1 MGRRLPEL
9 SLCVQYACNE
19 AGVPSRSQVRSW
31 IRAACQQPAEVA
43 VRFVDADEGQAL
55 NRDYRHKDYPT
66 NVLSFPYESSP
77 VVGDLVICAQVVAK
91 EAGERHVAVEA
102 HYAHLI
108 VHGMLHLQGY
118 DHLTAAEAKSMEGRE
133 TAILLGLGFADP
145 Y

>member
-1 MGRRLPEL
+1 
-9 SLCVQYACNE
+9 VQYACNE
-19 AGVPSRSQVRSW
+19 VGLPSRSQVRRW
-31 IRAACQQPAEVA
+31 IRAACQLPAEVA

-77 VVGDLVICAQVVAK
+77 LVGDLVICAAVVAE
-91 EAGERHVAVEA
+91 EACARHVAVEA

-108 VHGMLHLQGY
+108 VHGMLHLQGC
-118 DHLTAAEAKSMEGRE
+118 DHLTAAEATSMESRE

>member
-1 MGRRLPEL
+1 M
-9 SLCVQYACNE
+9 
-19 AGVPSRSQVRSW
+19 
-31 IRAACQQPAEVA
+31 
-43 VRFVDADEGQAL
+43 
-55 NRDYRHKDYPT
+55 
-66 NVLSFPYESSP
+66 LSFPYESLP
-77 VVGDLVICAQVVAK
+77 LVGDLVICAPVVAK
-91 EAGERHVAVEA
+91 EAGERHVAVYA